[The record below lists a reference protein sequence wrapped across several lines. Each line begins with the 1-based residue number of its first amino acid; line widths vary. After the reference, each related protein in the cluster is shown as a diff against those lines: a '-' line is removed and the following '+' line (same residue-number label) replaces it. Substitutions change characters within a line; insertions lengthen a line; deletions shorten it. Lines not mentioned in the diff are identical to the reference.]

1 MNLRRLKKLS
11 KRAAELLPLL
21 GEKTATF
28 PAERDANYHGTFVSD
43 RKVWDRRR
51 CHPDYQ
57 PRNEY
62 RTRRAAEIVY
72 TTRAGQRIV
81 IRPPTHPLKGT
92 RMIGSMS
99 GGEQSEWD
107 ETDAW
112 NYLDSIVR
120 DHFTNWERVFDEDC
134 PPGGALTRDLSSARL
149 VLAAAREIADIRSR
163 A

>member
-43 RKVWDRRR
+43 RKNWDRRR

-92 RMIGSMS
+92 RMIGGTD
-99 GGEQSEWD
+99 GGMQPEWS

-112 NYLDSIVR
+112 SYFDQIVR
-120 DHFTNWERVFDEDC
+120 DRFTNWERVFDQEC
-134 PPGGALTRDLSSARL
+134 PPDLALTRDLSSARL
-149 VLAAAREIADIRSR
+149 VLAAAREIIQERR
-163 A
+163 

>member
-1 MNLRRLKKLS
+1 MNLRVLKKLS

-21 GEKTATF
+21 GEKIATF
-28 PAERDANYHGTFVSD
+28 PAERGDNYHGTFISD
-43 RKVWDRRR
+43 RKHWARRR
-51 CHPDYQ
+51 CHASYQ

-72 TTRAGQRIV
+72 TTRAGRRIV
-81 IRPPTHPLKGT
+81 ICPPMHPLKGT
-92 RMIGSMS
+92 RMIGGMS
-99 GGEQSEWD
+99 GGEQPEWS

-112 NYLDSIVR
+112 SHLDALVR
-120 DHFTNWERVFDEDC
+120 SSFTNWDRIMEDDC

-149 VLAAAREIADIRSR
+149 VLAAAMDMIRERS